1 MVIAT
6 AATSALITSATDEES
21 FTNKALK
28 VLFVVGASILL
39 VGTAVV
45 ILLLLDVLDAVEGV
59 FDAGAGFLDA
69 LNPFNDSGRANAFFG
84 NPLISLVV
92 AGPTYLLNTAFG
104 RSSKIF

>member
-59 FDAGAGFLDA
+59 FEAGSGFLDA
-69 LNPFNDSGRANAFFG
+69 LNPFNDGGGGGLIR
-84 NPLISLVV
+84 NPFISLVV

>member
-6 AATSALITSATDEES
+6 AATTALISNATDEES

-39 VGTAVV
+39 AGTAIV

-59 FDAGAGFLDA
+59 FEAGTGFLDA
-69 LNPFNDSGRANAFFG
+69 LNPFNDGGGGGLFS
-84 NPLISLVV
+84 NPFISLVV
-92 AGPTYLLNTAFG
+92 AGPAYLLNTAFG
-104 RSSKIF
+104 RGTKIV

>member
-6 AATSALITSATDEES
+6 AATSAVLSSATDSES

-39 VGTAVV
+39 AGTAIV

-59 FDAGAGFLDA
+59 FEAGAGFLDA
-69 LNPFNDSGRANAFFG
+69 LNPFNDFGSGALS
-84 NPLISLVV
+84 NPLIGLVLS
-92 AGPTYLLNTAFG
+92 GPAYLLSAAFG
-104 RSSKIF
+104 RR